1 MQIEME
7 REDHENMAKRL
18 DQIADIYRLKGQ
30 YDDALV
36 YLEQAKSHL
45 DKTKEKFEK
54 GINLEYRGLVR
65 KAQGSYND
73 AVEAFL
79 AALPLYK
86 EVDDQMSVADVQRS
100 LGAIYESQGRYADA
114 FAAYQVCVE
123 TYKKL
128 HTEHDLDRANS
139 ALGHLYLSLGRP
151 DDAEKAFKA
160 AEGAGGH
167 DDHHAHGEAAGH
179 APDIL
184 LGQAWLLEVRGKV
197 DEAAAAYDKANVGA
211 NLSGQK
217 EVAVESRVALG
228 KIYRRQ
234 GKTVT
239 AEALLRRTRE
249 EAAKARLRPLEAEAA
264 VALAETLLAKPDA
277 EGARK
282 AAQEAALLADKFSGK
297 PTLAAALVVQAQ
309 ALEKLGKKD
318 EALDAYAK
326 AASTLDWIRGS
337 LKPEHV
343 ESYMARPDV
352 QALLKEALP
361 RLQKGGRTAE
371 AANLG
376 RWLKSPAGA

>member
-1 MQIEME
+1 
-7 REDHENMAKRL
+7 
-18 DQIADIYRLKGQ
+18 LKGQ

-36 YLEQAKSHL
+36 YLQQAKSHL
-45 DKTKEKFEK
+45 DQTKEPFEK
-54 GINLEYRGLVR
+54 GINLEFVGLVR
-65 KAQGSYND
+65 KAQGNYND

-79 AALPLYK
+79 AALGLYK
-86 EVDDQMSVADVQRS
+86 EVDDQMSVADVHRS

-114 FAAYQVCVE
+114 FAAFQVCVE

-128 HTEHDLDRANS
+128 HTEHDLDHANT

-160 AEGAGGH
+160 AEGTGGH
-167 DDHHAHGEAAGH
+167 DDHHAAGH
-179 APDIL
+179 APAIL
-184 LGQAWLLEVRGKV
+184 LGEAALLEMRGKV
-197 DEAAAAYDKANVGA
+197 EEAAAAYDKANVGA

-228 KIYRRQ
+228 RINRRQ
-234 GKTVT
+234 GKLAN

-249 EAAKARLRPLEAEAA
+249 EAAKSRLRPLEAEAA
-264 VALAETLLAKPDA
+264 VALADVLLAKGDA
-277 EGARK
+277 PGAQKTAR
-282 AAQEAALLADKFSGK
+282 EAAMLAEKFSGK
-297 PTLAAALVVQAQ
+297 PTLAEALAVEAQ

-318 EALDAYAK
+318 ESLDAYAK

-343 ESYMARPDV
+343 DLYMARPDV
-352 QALLKEALP
+352 QALLKDALP

-371 AANLG
+371 AATLG